1 MTITSASPL
10 PGYRLKIVFADG
22 AVGEVD
28 LSSLVGR
35 GVFSAWDQP
44 GVFEKVRV
52 TKHGAGEWPGEIDLC
67 PDSLYQR
74 MTG

>member
-35 GVFSAWDQP
+35 GVF
-44 GVFEKVRV
+44 EKVRV